1 MRLSQQ
7 DVQIIK
13 KSLFK
18 YISDAK
24 TTLFGSRVYDDK
36 KGGDIDIF
44 VETSKIITWD
54 TNRYGTLRHR
64 EKGWFDYKDAKLE
77 RVVYI

>member
-44 VETSKIITWD
+44 VETSKIIT
-54 TNRYGTLRHR
+54 
-64 EKGWFDYKDAKLE
+64 
-77 RVVYI
+77 